1 MGQEKETS
9 SFKLLECNKKFMRL
23 LVNDLIRKGYL
34 KSDAIIDAFS
44 EIGRIE
50 FVRSEF
56 EREAEADIPLPI
68 GFGQTISQPLTVAFM
83 FELLNPEREQNILD
97 IGSGSGWT
105 TALLSYIVGSKGKV
119 IAFEKIPELC
129 EWGRENIEKF
139 KFVSKKIA
147 EPHCGDGSMGF
158 SPNAPYDR
166 ILVSAMVQSV
176 PQELK
181 DQLKIGGKMVIP
193 VYNDIWY
200 LEKKGE
206 NYFYKEEFP
215 GFSFVPLVQKL

>member
-1 MGQEKETS
+1 M
-9 SFKLLECNKKFMRL
+9 
-23 LVNDLIRKGYL
+23 
-34 KSDAIIDAFS
+34 KSNVIVDAFS

-83 FELLNPEREQNILD
+83 FELLNPERGQNILD

-105 TALLSYIVGSKGKV
+105 TALLSYIVGLKGKV
-119 IAFEKIPELC
+119 TAVEVIPELC
-129 EWGRENIEKF
+129 KWGEKNAEKF
-139 KFVSKKIA
+139 KFVSNGIA
-147 EPHCGDGSMGF
+147 EFHCNDGSKGF
-158 SPNAPYDR
+158 SNNAPYDR
-166 ILVSAMVQSV
+166 ILVSAMVQEVSK
-176 PQELK
+176 ELK
-181 DQLKIGGKMVIP
+181 DQLKIGGKIVIP
-193 VYNDIWY
+193 IHNDIWY

-206 NYFYKEEFP
+206 DNFYKEEFP